1 MGHSRSSGG
10 AGLQARIAPAQA
22 SSIIHAYLGRLPYF
36 SLHQVP
42 VEGHVP
48 QSGVEHHGRT
58 SRADTLD
65 VQTIAAYIDEPPWGW
80 ICLGL
85 ALGGNRL
92 VGGPD
97 GRQVHDQGEYHRYP
111 ATYASQHPP
120 AQGPR
125 SNRDVCLASCISRIR
140 HYCYGELQ
148 LCVPVCN
155 PACGPFR
162 KSRSLAL
169 VIRDGN

>member
-22 SSIIHAYLGRLPYF
+22 SSIVHAYLDRLPYF

-48 QSGVEHHGRT
+48 QPGVEHHGRT
-58 SRADTLD
+58 SRANTLD
-65 VQTIAAYIDEPPWGW
+65 VQTIAAYIDEPPRGW
-80 ICLGL
+80 ICLGV

-92 VGGPD
+92 VGDPD
-97 GRQVHDQGEYHRYP
+97 GRQAHDQGEYHRYP

-125 SNRDVCLASCISRIR
+125 SNTDVCLPVVLVVLGITAMVSSS
-140 HYCYGELQ
+140 YVSPFVTPLV
-148 LCVPVCN
+148 VPPVSQ
-155 PACGPFR
+155 R
-162 KSRSLAL
+162 Q
-169 VIRDGN
+169 